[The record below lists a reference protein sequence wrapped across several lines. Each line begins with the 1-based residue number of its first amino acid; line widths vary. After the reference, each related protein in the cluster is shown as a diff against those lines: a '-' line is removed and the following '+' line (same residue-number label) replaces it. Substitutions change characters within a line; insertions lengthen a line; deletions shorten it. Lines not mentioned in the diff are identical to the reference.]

1 MKISLLVGVAILAAM
16 VALPAISGNLYKPD
30 GFTSSEIGSFIGS
43 IVDYWKKVVLAAVN
57 SQ

>member
-1 MKISLLVGVAILAAM
+1 MVGVAILAAM